1 MESKRV
7 GRWEQQRLRVSVL
20 KLLGLPT
27 QTHYGSCDCAAVL
40 VAADLVDIDFFF
52 PMYTCR

>member
-40 VAADLVDIDFFF
+40 VAADLVDVGFFF
-52 PMYTCR
+52 L